1 MSWELRCFKNRNGCS
16 NLQIIRKQGNMGK
29 EWEAEVNGQNQE
41 QETFSFL
48 AVRPA
53 VCVTRVSQKGNG
65 RFVSFYSE
73 TLLQQ
78 TTENT

>member
-1 MSWELRCFKNRNGCS
+1 
-16 NLQIIRKQGNMGK
+16 MGK

-73 TLLQQ
+73 TLMQQ
-78 TTENT
+78 MTENT